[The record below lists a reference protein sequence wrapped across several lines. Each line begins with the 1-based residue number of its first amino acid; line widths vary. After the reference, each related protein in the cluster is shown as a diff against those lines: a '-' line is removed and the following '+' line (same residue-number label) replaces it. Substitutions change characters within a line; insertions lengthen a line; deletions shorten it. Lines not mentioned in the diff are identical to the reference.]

1 MTKLNLY
8 PNLEMP
14 VSVHEESFNDSV
26 IIVIETTPPSTSSTA
41 SAVSWDTCVRD
52 LTFQHLNKSHD
63 HFFSQEMYKVA
74 HQTAQ

>member
-1 MTKLNLY
+1 MTTSNLY
-8 PNLEMP
+8 PNLEKP
-14 VSVHEESFNDSV
+14 VSVHEDNDSV
-26 IIVIETTPPSTSSTA
+26 IIVIETTHPSTSSTA

-74 HQTAQ
+74 HQTVQ